1 MESKYIYEDLIW
13 KSLFSDIRLR
23 KIFSSFNKSEI
34 YESNFNAILDD
45 LVALTNYSITANNQ
59 MVYLA
64 VIDKGVY
71 FDIQCNWK
79 ATKVKSDFLKTI
91 NEEICIQKKDTNDY
105 INWRNTLFTSYLN
118 LINRSDDFQIVID
131 KQKNVKIS
139 FKLYLK
145 KISPNFSFEILKNS
159 FVVEIANK
167 RVNEI
172 YEIGLKFLDINDV
185 KCINILS
192 RIIDKKPFVKVI
204 IGFAYKNLNECELS
218 NQYFIDYLDEF
229 EDSYELSDDVTAV
242 ILETIATNNLN
253 LGKVDYDTVEMLL
266 DVLGRNQSHTALLK
280 MSYII
285 LSKNIKNLKLFALE
299 NVNIATDFAI
309 NDTDEFDKSCA
320 FHIICSVLV
329 WNDKFLEA
337 EKYHHYF
344 LAENFK
350 FYIENQELVKAY
362 ILLSIAK
369 NNTEFVGNIILD
381 FPHIKNKYDDL
392 FDVWYFNNGN
402 VLNKK
407 ETNLII
413 FHSRLL
419 DKFINEYCD

>member
-1 MESKYIYEDLIW
+1 MENKYVYEDLIW
-13 KSLFSDIRLR
+13 KSLFSDIRLSR
-23 KIFSSFNKSEI
+23 IFSFFNKSEI
-34 YESNFNAILDD
+34 YKSNFNHILDD

-64 VIDKGVY
+64 VIDKGIY

-79 ATKVKSDFLKTI
+79 STKVKCDFFKTI
-91 NEEICIQKKDTNDY
+91 NEEICIQKRATNNY
-105 INWRNTLFTSYLN
+105 INWRNTLFESYLN
-118 LINRSDDFQIVID
+118 LINRSDDFQIDID
-131 KQKNVKIS
+131 TQKNVKIF

-145 KISPNFSFEILKNS
+145 KISPNYNFEVLKNS
-159 FVVEIANK
+159 YIVELENK
-167 RVNEI
+167 SVDEI
-172 YEIGLKFLDINDV
+172 YKIGLKFLDINDT

-192 RIIDKKPFVKVI
+192 RIIDIKPFVKVI
-204 IGFAYKNLNECELS
+204 IGFAYKNLKEYEVS
-218 NQYFIDYLDEF
+218 NQYLIDFFDEF
-229 EDSYELSDDVTAV
+229 EDSYELSDDLTAV

-253 LGKVDYDTVEMLL
+253 LGKVDYNTVEMFL
-266 DVLGRNQSHTALLK
+266 DILGKNQSHTALLK
-280 MSYII
+280 ISYII

-299 NVNIATDFAI
+299 NVNIATDFAL
-309 NDTDEFDKSCA
+309 NHSDEFDKSCA

-344 LAENFK
+344 LTENFK

-362 ILLSIAK
+362 ILLLIAK

-381 FPHIKNKYDDL
+381 FPHIKKKYDDL

-419 DKFINEYCD
+419 ERFINEYCD